1 MAKVEGRYAMEAWKF
16 PALNAVANKKKNA
29 ILGFIALD
37 IVVNRRVS
45 HAAQANA
52 KATRKK

>member
-1 MAKVEGRYAMEAWKF
+1 VEGRYAMEAWKF
-16 PALNAVANKKKNA
+16 PALNAVATRKKNA
-29 ILGFIALD
+29 ILGFMARD

-52 KATRKK
+52 KAMRRK